1 MAATRKEDCMKSR
14 WIIRVFLAFT
24 FLLLTGCS
32 GKSQAQQTENAA
44 FRVTLTFWAQSIH
57 TPPALP
63 KPEDIFKTAMS
74 HTPHYTPPPTPLSPT
89 LTPALP
95 ENVKSICLNLDQ
107 KFALAEAKLPDT
119 RAFAVRML
127 ENSHYRVLQPG
138 GACDASLDIQLTLTP
153 LSEKYTNLGGSGS
166 STCYTGAKAT
176 GTATMTVGGQAP
188 QIINLVFSRPPTT
201 GIVVIISTCPGP
213 TQAPFTY
220 PAFGAARQ
228 ALLELVGPQ
237 ILFAAA
243 RDEDESIRASAVWE
257 FWNLYQQKKYP
268 IPKSVMMQSLDD
280 PSKDVRYATV
290 VVLGQY
296 ATEAEFAFQ
305 KLVAMLQTD
314 PEASVREVVVNS
326 LGRIKHNDPILL
338 EPMRGALKDPD
349 KGVYTMALSEL
360 CYLGRATKSVVPEIF
375 TFYEAHP
382 DETYR
387 VWNCMRD
394 ISGENLG
401 SDPAEWHAW
410 WEKNK

>member
-1 MAATRKEDCMKSR
+1 MKSR
-14 WIIRVFLAFT
+14 WILRAFLAFT

-32 GKSQAQQTENAA
+32 GKSPAQQTENAA
-44 FRVTLTFWAQSIH
+44 FRVTLTYRAQTIH
-57 TPPALP
+57 TPPSLP
-63 KPEDIFKTAMS
+63 KPEDIFKTVMLQ
-74 HTPHYTPPPTPLSPT
+74 TPHYTPPPTPLSPT

-95 ENVKSICLNLDQ
+95 ENVKSICLNLNQ
-107 KFALAEAKLPDT
+107 KFAQAEAKLPAT
-119 RAFAVRML
+119 RDLAARIL

-153 LSEKYTNLGGSGS
+153 LSEEYANLGGSGS

-176 GTATMTVGGQAP
+176 GTATMTLRGKAP
-188 QIINLVFSRPPTT
+188 QTVDLVFSRPPTT
-201 GIVVIISTCPGP
+201 GILVIISTCPGP

-220 PAFGAARQ
+220 PAYGAARQ

-237 ILFAAA
+237 VLFAAA

-257 FWNLYQQKKYP
+257 FWNLYYQKKYP
-268 IPKSVMMQSLDD
+268 IPESVMMQSLND

-296 ATEAEFAFQ
+296 EAEAEFAFQ
-305 KLVAMLQTD
+305 KLLEMLQTD
-314 PEASVREVVVNS
+314 PDATVREVVVNS
-326 LGRIKHNDPILL
+326 LGRIKHDDPILL
-338 EPMRGALKDPD
+338 EPMLGALKDSD
-349 KGVYTMALSEL
+349 KRVYTMALSEL
-360 CYLGRATKSVVPEIF
+360 CKLGWATKSVVPEIF

-382 DETYR
+382 DETFR

>member
-1 MAATRKEDCMKSR
+1 MKSR

-188 QIINLVFSRPPTT
+188 QTINLVFRALPLRELLSLSAPA
-201 GIVVIISTCPGP
+201 PGP
-213 TQAPFTY
+213 RKLPSLTPPSELPGRPYWNWLDRRFYSQP
-220 PAFGAARQ
+220 PGMRMSQ
-228 ALLELVGPQ
+228 SALLQFGNSGTCTSRKNTPS
-237 ILFAAA
+237 
-243 RDEDESIRASAVWE
+243 R
-257 FWNLYQQKKYP
+257 NL
-268 IPKSVMMQSLDD
+268 
-280 PSKDVRYATV
+280 
-290 VVLGQY
+290 
-296 ATEAEFAFQ
+296 
-305 KLVAMLQTD
+305 
-314 PEASVREVVVNS
+314 
-326 LGRIKHNDPILL
+326 
-338 EPMRGALKDPD
+338 
-349 KGVYTMALSEL
+349 
-360 CYLGRATKSVVPEIF
+360 
-375 TFYEAHP
+375 
-382 DETYR
+382 
-387 VWNCMRD
+387 
-394 ISGENLG
+394 
-401 SDPAEWHAW
+401 
-410 WEKNK
+410 

>member
-1 MAATRKEDCMKSR
+1 MKSQ
-14 WIIRVFLAFT
+14 WKVPTFLVLTLVFLG
-24 FLLLTGCS
+24 GCS
-32 GKSQAQQTENAA
+32 GKSPAQQTENAA
-44 FRVTLTFWAQSIH
+44 FRVTLTYRAQTIH

-63 KPEDIFKTAMS
+63 KPEDIFKTLMLQ
-74 HTPHYTPPPTPLSPT
+74 TPHYTPPPTPLAPT
-89 LTPALP
+89 LTPAIP
-95 ENVKSICLNLDQ
+95 ETVKSICLNLHQ
-107 KFALAEAKLPDT
+107 KFAQAEAKLPDT
-119 RAFAVRML
+119 RDFTVRLL

-138 GACDASLDIQLTLTP
+138 GACDAALDIPLTLWP
-153 LSEKYTNLGGSGS
+153 LSEKYANLGGTGS

-176 GTATMTVGGQAP
+176 GTASMSLPGKTP
-188 QIINLVFSRPPTT
+188 QSVELVFSRPPTT

-213 TQAPFTY
+213 TQAPFAS

-228 ALLELVGPQ
+228 ALLKLVGPQ

-268 IPKSVMMQSLDD
+268 VPEAVMMQSLDD

-305 KLVAMLQTD
+305 KLLAMLQTD
-314 PEASVREVVVNS
+314 PEASVREVVVSS
-326 LGRIKHNDPILL
+326 LGRIKHDDPILL
-338 EPMRGALKDPD
+338 EPMRGALKDSD
-349 KGVYTMALSEL
+349 KRVYTRALSEL
-360 CYLGRATKSVVPEIF
+360 CHLGRATKSNVAEIF

-382 DETYR
+382 DETYS
-387 VWNCMRD
+387 VWNCMRE

-401 SDPAEWHAW
+401 SDPAEWQAW